1 MGWRLCQWLGGTAAA
16 LLGLAACAVPTGTP
30 LPGATAAV
38 PAAAGTPGETAVP
51 GAAVAGTPGAAVPGA
66 TAVLGPTAAVPAAAG
81 MPGTT
86 AAVPAAPVPAVR
98 GFGAAVSGD
107 NALRVEVTVELE
119 RPGRVLVEYGN
130 EAAGRF
136 RTPLGEVA
144 AAHKIRVVRLR
155 AETTYD
161 YAIGVADGA
170 GAVAFAARGEF
181 TTGRL
186 PEVLDTMGIAV
197 RGRSSQPLILT
208 DYSVTTR
215 RRAAVRY
222 LVMHDAAGQIVWYQ
236 ADIDAGPLAAG
247 DTGSLQR
254 IVRKD
259 NGNLVYMIRN
269 CCIREITPWGEL
281 VAELAGGTDSG
292 NGIPHHA
299 LLPLVDGRVLYLAD
313 TIAVFDDS
321 GNGGP
326 RESRAVY
333 DTLRVW
339 APDTGGSRELWSALD
354 FWDIADGEERVVWRR
369 NRRRW
374 THGNSLALGPRGNL
388 IMSLRN
394 RNQIV
399 SLSPDLR
406 SIEWQ
411 LGGPGSDYSFPNAAD
426 RFYRQHTATQ
436 LANGNILLFDNGLER
451 PEEEGGA
458 YSRALELRLDGK
470 RGTAVKVWEYRAEPD
485 LFAAIRSSAYRLE
498 NGNTLVNFGS
508 VEDWEREP
516 LTVVEVDGEG
526 REVFR
531 METID
536 PARAA
541 DAELGPRRGRAYG
554 DIRSIWGERQ
564 LGAGRV
570 GIDG

>member
-1 MGWRLCQWLGGTAAA
+1 MGWRLCQWRGGMAAAGLLGLAAGAA
-16 LLGLAACAVPTGTP
+16 LLGLAACTGPAGTP
-30 LPGATAAV
+30 LPTV
-38 PAAAGTPGETAVP
+38 SPP
-51 GAAVAGTPGAAVPGA
+51 
-66 TAVLGPTAAVPAAAG
+66 
-81 MPGTT
+81 
-86 AAVPAAPVPAVR
+86 PAVR

-130 EAAGRF
+130 EDAGRF
-136 RTPLGEVA
+136 RTPLA
-144 AAHKIRVVRLR
+144 AAAMAHRIRVVRLR

-170 GAVAFAARGEF
+170 GAVAFAARGRF

-186 PEVLDTMGIAV
+186 PEVLDTMEIGV
-197 RGRSSQPLILT
+197 SGRSTQPLLLT

-215 RRAAVRY
+215 SRAAVRY

-236 ADIDAGPLAAG
+236 GDVDAGPLAEG

-254 IVRKD
+254 IVRKG
-259 NGNLVYMIRN
+259 NGNLVYVIRN
-269 CCIREITPWGEL
+269 CCIREITPWGERI
-281 VAELAGGTDSG
+281 AELAGGGDSG
-292 NGIPHHA
+292 NGIPHHG
-299 LLPLVDGRVLYLAD
+299 LLPLGDGRVLYMAD
-313 TIAVFDDS
+313 TVAVFDDS
-321 GNGGP
+321 GNGGA

-339 APDTGGSRELWSALD
+339 APETGGSRELWSALD

-374 THGNSLALGPRGNL
+374 THGNSLALGPGGNV

-411 LGGPGSDYSFPNAAD
+411 LGGPGSDYSFPNSGD

-458 YSRALELRLDGK
+458 YSRALELRLDADL
-470 RGTAVKVWEYRAEPD
+470 GTAVKVWEYRAEPD

-508 VEDWEREP
+508 VESWGTEP
-516 LTVVEVDGEG
+516 LTVVEVDAGG

-541 DAELGPRRGRAYG
+541 ESEMGPRRGRAYG
-554 DIRSIWGERQ
+554 DIRSILGERQ
-564 LGAGRV
+564 LEAGRV

>member
-1 MGWRLCQWLGGTAAA
+1 MGWRLCQWLGGVLAVA
-16 LLGLAACAVPTGTP
+16 LLGMAACAVP
-30 LPGATAAV
+30 
-38 PAAAGTPGETAVP
+38 AGTPVTLP
-51 GAAVAGTPGAAVPGA
+51 
-66 TAVLGPTAAVPAAAG
+66 GPTAAVPGAAG
-81 MPGTT
+81 MPGAT
-86 AAVPAAPVPAVR
+86 AVRGPAVR

-107 NALRVEVTVELE
+107 NALRVEVTVELA

-130 EAAGRF
+130 EDAGRF
-136 RTPLGEVA
+136 RTRLGEVA

-170 GAVAFAARGEF
+170 GAVAFAARGRF

-197 RGRSSQPLILT
+197 SGRSSQPLLLT

-215 RRAAVRY
+215 SRAAVRY

-236 ADIDAGPLAAG
+236 GDIDAGPLAAG

-259 NGNLVYMIRN
+259 DGNLVYMIRN

-299 LLPLVDGRVLYLAD
+299 LLPLVDGRVLYMAD
-313 TIAVFDDS
+313 TVAVFDDRA
-321 GNGGP
+321 NGGA

-374 THGNSLALGPRGNL
+374 THGNSLALGPRGNI

-411 LGGPGSDYSFPNAAD
+411 LGGPGSDYSFPKAGD

-451 PEEEGGA
+451 PESEGGA
-458 YSRALELRLDGK
+458 YSRALELRLDGE

-516 LTVVEVDGEG
+516 LTVVEVDAAG

-541 DAELGPRRGRAYG
+541 GAEMGPRRGRAYG
-554 DIRSIWGERQ
+554 DIRSIGGERQ

>member
-1 MGWRLCQWLGGTAAA
+1 MGWRLGRWLGRVFAVA
-16 LLGLAACAVPTGTP
+16 LLGMAACAGPAGPP
-30 LPGATAAV
+30 LPGPT
-38 PAAAGTPGETAVP
+38 
-51 GAAVAGTPGAAVPGA
+51 AVPGA
-66 TAVLGPTAAVPAAAG
+66 TAVLGPTAAVLGAAG
-81 MPGTT
+81 TPGAT
-86 AAVPAAPVPAVR
+86 AVRVPAVR

-119 RPGRVLVEYGN
+119 QPGRVLVEYGN

-161 YAIGVADGA
+161 YAIGVVDGA
-170 GAVAFAARGEF
+170 GAVAFAAKGEF

-186 PEVLDTMGIAV
+186 PEVLDTMEIAV
-197 RGRSSQPLILT
+197 SGRSTQPLLLT

-236 ADIDAGPLAAG
+236 EDVDAGPLAAG

-259 NGNLVYMIRN
+259 DGNLVYMIRN

-281 VAELAGGTDSG
+281 VAELAGGTGSG

-299 LLPLVDGRVLYLAD
+299 LLPLGDGRVLYMAD
-313 TIAVFDDS
+313 TVAVFDDRA
-321 GNGGP
+321 NGGP

-374 THGNSLALGPRGNL
+374 THANSLALGPRGNL

-411 LGGPGSDYSFPNAAD
+411 LGGPGSDYSFPNVGD

-451 PEEEGGA
+451 PEAEGGA
-458 YSRALELRLDGK
+458 YSRALELRLDAN

-508 VEDWEREP
+508 VESWGREP
-516 LTVVEVDGEG
+516 LTVVEVDAAG

-541 DAELGPRRGRAYG
+541 DSEMGPRRGRAYG